1 MKSKHT
7 YEDPVTEYVR
17 TDFTVLNKNL
27 TVNDALHKIRNE
39 GVGERI
45 VYFYVVDDDE
55 RLVGV
60 LPTRRILTAKP
71 ENKIEEIMVNRVA
84 ALPNNATVYDA
95 CEFFVTYKFL
105 AFPVIDA
112 ERKIIGIVD
121 VNLFTEELLNLEPD
135 IDERRQFNDV
145 FEAIGFNINE
155 IKNASPLKAWKIRL
169 PWLLATVTSGT
180 ICALLAGVF
189 EATLAESLVIAFF
202 LTLVLGLGE
211 SVSIQ
216 SMTLA
221 VQALHTAQPSLK
233 WYLKSLWKEIQT
245 ALLLGFSCGLLVAAV
260 VVIWKEAVVA
270 GIAIGASIILVE
282 LLAAFW
288 GLSIPSLLHKTKLDP
303 KIAAGPITLALTDI
317 GTIMFYLGMAETI
330 L

>member
-7 YEDPVTEYVR
+7 YQDPVTDYAR
-17 TDFTVLNKNL
+17 TDFTALNKNL
-27 TVNDALHKIRNE
+27 TVNEALHKIRNE

-60 LPTRRILTAKP
+60 LPTRRILTAQP
-71 ENKIEEIMVNRVA
+71 EKKIEEIMVSRVA
-84 ALPNNATVYDA
+84 ALPGNSTVYDA

-105 AFPVIDA
+105 AFPVIDE

-135 IDERRQFNDV
+135 IDDRQQFNDV

-180 ICALLAGVF
+180 VCALLAGVF

-233 WYLKSLWKEIQT
+233 WYLKNLWKEIQT
-245 ALLLGFSCGLLVAAV
+245 ALLLGLSCGLLVAAV
-260 VVIWKEAVVA
+260 VVIWKEAVIA

-317 GTIMFYLGMAETI
+317 GTILFYLGLAETI

>member
-155 IKNASPLKAWKIRL
+155 IKSASPLKAWKIRL